1 MIRYNP
7 VFKQDLKEELRKL
20 LDKNKYSFIINK
32 KQSTLHCFVDN
43 IINKLFYESDNS
55 LIIKNIPLKEQ
66 NTFLKLLNSD
76 LNIQSTKNFL
86 KII

>member
-7 VFKQDLKEELRKL
+7 IIKQDLKEEIRRL
-20 LDKNKYSFIINK
+20 LDKNKYSFIIDR
-32 KQSTLHCFVDN
+32 KQATLPCFIDN
-43 IINKLFYESDNS
+43 IINKLFYESKKS

-66 NTFLKLLNSD
+66 NTFLKLLNGD